1 MTNAINYENAIKK
14 LKKTEGYK
22 LYENM
27 ILKSRLE
34 AAYFAQRRKE
44 CFVFDEPYVDR
55 LAVDA
60 DVSIYEGT
68 VESIKKILKEQLDR
82 LNLSQKALSL
92 LENTNADKYT
102 PAQVYKFVKFINN
115 EIGKGAP
122 QPE

>member
-1 MTNAINYENAIKK
+1 MANAINYEKEIKK
-14 LKKTEGYK
+14 LEKTEGYK

-27 ILKSRLE
+27 VLKSRLE
-34 AAYFAQRRKE
+34 SAYFAQRRKE
-44 CFVFDEPYVDR
+44 YLAFDESYVER

-60 DVSIYEGT
+60 DVSICEGT
-68 VESIKKILKEQLDR
+68 VESIKKILKEQIEK

-92 LENTNADKYT
+92 LENINADRYT
-102 PAQVYKFVKFINN
+102 PAQVYKFIKFINN

>member
-1 MTNAINYENAIKK
+1 MTNAINYENELKK
-14 LKKTEGYK
+14 LTKTEGYK

-34 AAYFAQRRKE
+34 SAYFAQRRKE
-44 CFVFDEPYVDR
+44 CLVFDEPYVDR
-55 LAVDA
+55 LAADA
-60 DVSIYEGT
+60 DVSIHEGT
-68 VESIKKILKEQLDR
+68 VESIKKILKEQVEK

-92 LENTNADKYT
+92 LENINADRYT